1 MGASA
6 TGNNTARLWQR
17 GATRRAIL
25 DAARIVAARTGS
37 IDFSLNTVAKE
48 AGFSVTT
55 VFAYFA
61 TKQDLILG
69 VVADD
74 LSKLASEMRDTYMFT
89 PGEVRGTD
97 ALPEIA
103 EAPRVD
109 EIIAP
114 EIELAAGPEAIV
126 VPSTEITPEETSVVP
141 FAPPSEPRVE
151 KSSEPPRVD
160 AWLERRLRVFEK
172 SLTDIEARLATV
184 QKESAANSAQVEENT
199 KIFGARLDASEKRF
213 SELSGD
219 LTTRMAAAEK
229 RLRDA
234 QTELRTSLLNA
245 SMRIDQLEAAARN
258 VAAQTGY
265 VAPVQI
271 AEPVEFEI
279 AETPEKPLTA
289 AADTYL
295 SAARR
300 AAKTAAALAEMEQ
313 AEKAKQ
319 TPVWANRTN
328 MLVAGLILVFF
339 VLGAMV
345 SYAIGENTGR
355 STPIRVVV
363 PRSALQHKSPPA
375 KTAALATPLDKLSA
389 LASAGN
395 PRAELLIGLRYLK
408 GDGVAIDKREAA
420 KWILKASAAHDPM
433 AQYWTAELFQHGD
446 GVAPDAAEALRW
458 YEAAA
463 GQGNRQAMH
472 DLGVAYAE
480 GIGTQK
486 DYDESARWFAK
497 AAALGLTNSQ
507 FNLAVLY
514 ERGEG
519 VKQDLTQAYKWY
531 AIAAASGDAESKT
544 RIDAIASQMPESK
557 LAAAK
562 DAAAAFKPGTPD
574 PDANTTVLPA
584 S

>member
-25 DAARIVAARTGS
+25 DAARLVAARTES
-37 IDFSLNTVAKE
+37 LDFSLHTVAKE

-61 TKQDLILG
+61 TKQDLVVG
-69 VVADD
+69 VIADD
-74 LSKLASEMRDTYMFT
+74 LAKLAGEMRDTYMFSSQ
-89 PGEVRGTD
+89 TD
-97 ALPEIA
+97 SHDPELVPS
-103 EAPRVD
+103 EGPAPS
-109 EIIAP
+109 
-114 EIELAAGPEAIV
+114 IELEAGPDAIV
-126 VPSTEITPEETSVVP
+126 VPEAPVETAMEETSVVA
-141 FAPPSEPRVE
+141 FAPPVEAKSEKPA
-151 KSSEPPRVD
+151 EPPRVD

-172 SLTDIEARLATV
+172 SLTDIETRLSTV
-184 QKESAANSAQVEENT
+184 QKESGAAAAQVEENT
-199 KIFGARLDASEKRF
+199 RIFGARLDSSEKRLG
-213 SELSGD
+213 ELSGD
-219 LTTRMAAAEK
+219 LTSRMSAAEK

-234 QTELRTSLLNA
+234 QTELRTNLLNV
-245 SMRIDQLEAAARN
+245 SMRVDQLEAAARN
-258 VAAQTGY
+258 AASQTGY
-265 VAPVQI
+265 IPPVEI
-271 AEPVEFEI
+271 AEPVEFELN
-279 AETPEKPLTA
+279 ASQTEKPLTA

-295 SAARR
+295 SAARA

-313 AEKAKQ
+313 AEKVKKLP
-319 TPVWANRTN
+319 TWMNRTN
-328 MLVAGLILVFF
+328 VMIAGLIVVFF
-339 VLGAMV
+339 ILGAMV
-345 SYAIGENTGR
+345 SYAIGENVGR
-355 STPIRVVV
+355 STPIRIIV
-363 PRSALQHKSPPA
+363 PRAALQHKSAPA
-375 KTAALATPLDKLSA
+375 KTAMATPLDKLSA
-389 LASAGN
+389 LAASGN

-446 GVAPDAAEALRW
+446 GVAPDASEALRW

-472 DLGVAYAE
+472 DLGIAYAE
-480 GIGTQK
+480 GLGTQK

-519 VKQDLTQAYKWY
+519 VKQDIAEAYKWY
-531 AIAAASGDAESKT
+531 SIAAANGDTESKT
-544 RIDAIASQMPESK
+544 RVDAIASQMPDSK

-562 DAAAAFKPGTPD
+562 AEVAAFKPATPD
-574 PDANTTVLPA
+574 PDANTTARPGA
-584 S
+584 